1 MHELAEFSPIGLLNA
16 ILELSRPITDVTI
29 QNPFSYQEFE
39 NAKVIVLDV
48 KARDSAGR
56 IFNIEMQIAIHPG
69 LLQRMIYH
77 CGSSRLTRRPFPTA
91 VRWLDGRG

>member
-1 MHELAEFSPIGLLNA
+1 
-16 ILELSRPITDVTI
+16 
-29 QNPFSYQEFE
+29 
-39 NAKVIVLDV
+39 V

-69 LLQRMIYH
+69 LLHRMMYYCI
-77 CGSSRLTRRPFPTA
+77 SSRLTRRPFRTP